1 MGISKR
7 LRGYSAENGVLMTLM
22 RTAEIFAE
30 SLRSAIYSRVFTS
43 ANISIGRKSKIRG
56 AKFINIGCNFR
67 AGDDFWI
74 EAISAYGRIKYNPQI
89 VIGNNVIFM
98 NRVHIAAINNI
109 EIADDVLIGSNVLIT
124 DHFHGKPG
132 LDKPQAKGIHPAL
145 RDLNSRGGVTIGE
158 RVWIGDGVC
167 IMPGVSIGVGAV
179 IGANAV
185 VTKSVESG
193 AVVAGNPARVV
204 SRSP

>member
-1 MGISKR
+1 MGIYKR
-7 LRGYSAENGVLMTLM
+7 LRGYIAENGALMTLM
-22 RTAEIFAE
+22 RTKEVFAE
-30 SLRSAIYSRVFTS
+30 SLRSVIYSKVFTS
-43 ANISIGRKSKIRG
+43 DNISIGRKSKIRG
-56 AKFINIGCNFR
+56 VKFISLGRNFR

-74 EAISAYGRIKYNPQI
+74 EAISAYGRITYNPQI

-98 NRVHIAAINNI
+98 NRVHITAINNI

-132 LDKPQAKGIHPAL
+132 FDEPEAKDTHPAL

-204 SRSP
+204 SR

>member
-1 MGISKR
+1 MGIYKR
-7 LRGYSAENGVLMTLM
+7 LRGFNSENGALMTII
-22 RTAEIFAE
+22 RTKEIFAE
-30 SLRSAIYSRVFTS
+30 SLRSAAYSKIFASDNV
-43 ANISIGRKSKIRG
+43 SIGRKSKIRG
-56 AKFINIGCNFR
+56 VKFISLGANFR

-74 EAISAYGRIKYNPQI
+74 EAISAYGGQTHKPQI
-89 VIGNNVIFM
+89 AIGNNVIFM
-98 NRVHIAAINNI
+98 NRVHIAAVNYIK
-109 EIADDVLIGSNVLIT
+109 IANDVLMGSNVLIT

-132 LDKPQAKGIHPAL
+132 FDEPQAKDKHPAL

-167 IMPGVSIGVGAV
+167 IMPGVSIGVGAI

-193 AVVAGNPARVV
+193 AVVAGNPARVI
-204 SRSP
+204 SR